1 MQPGFYGSNFRLNDL
16 RYFFEGQLFVLA
28 ENQDFT
34 LKSGQRLN
42 GSSDSM
48 RNFGGSNVHGLS
60 YKLLVFQFLPSAFT
74 SPSLEREISCGA

>member
-28 ENQDFT
+28 ENQNFT

-42 GSSDSM
+42 GFSDSM
-48 RNFGGSNVHGLS
+48 RNFG
-60 YKLLVFQFLPSAFT
+60 
-74 SPSLEREISCGA
+74 